1 MLSANA
7 KVPISAAWLGGLGL
21 IPFTGLAASLALC
34 TPDQQPALSHA
45 LVAYGATILS
55 FLGGVHWGLGIAR
68 AASGQVA
75 GLAGRLTLSVV
86 PSLAGWAAL
95 LTAPFTGLLVLAI
108 AMALMLQ
115 VDILTSRSGV
125 APAWYPRLRIPLSCA
140 VATTLLA
147 AGFLLR

>member
-1 MLSANA
+1 MPSTNLAIPA
-7 KVPISAAWLGGLGL
+7 SAAWLGALGL
-21 IPFTGLAASLALC
+21 IPFVGLAIALALAA
-34 TPDQQPALSHA
+34 PDLQAALSHA

-68 AASGQVA
+68 AASGQRT
-75 GLAGRLTLSVV
+75 GLAGRLTLSIV

-95 LTAPFTGLLVLAI
+95 LTSPFAGLLVLAV

-115 VDILTSRSGV
+115 VDILTARSGV